1 MATTGKFNGTDI
13 LVYVDG
19 VAVAHATSHSL
30 NVNADMIDATTKSS
44 AGWKDILPGL
54 RDWSIDCE
62 GMVAYDAA
70 EGFSEAFA
78 DINSRTQVVVKFSTE
93 ETGDKRYTGNAYVS
107 SLSASAPLED
117 VVTYSLSFTGD
128 GALSEETV
136 T

>member
-19 VAVAHATSHSL
+19 VAIAHATSHTL
-30 NVNADMIDATTKSS
+30 NVNMEMIDATTKSS
-44 AGWKDILPGL
+44 GGWKDVLPGL

-62 GMVAYDAA
+62 GMIAWDAT

-78 DINSRTQVVVKFSTE
+78 DLSARTQVTLKFSTE
-93 ETGDKRYTGNAYVS
+93 VTGDDRYTGTAYIT

-117 VVTYSLSFTGD
+117 VVTYSLSFAGD
-128 GALSEETV
+128 GALTKETV

>member
-62 GMVAYDAA
+62 GLVAYDAA

>member
-30 NVNADMIDATTKSS
+30 NINADMIDATTKSS

-62 GMVAYDAA
+62 GLVAYDAA

-107 SLSASAPLED
+107 SLSSSAPLED

>member
-107 SLSASAPLED
+107 SLSSSAPLED